1 MPKINRQQDWKFTW
15 EFIIQSIDNN
25 YNSFNSKLMASGL
38 DKIDSAIIMDAG
50 RKLQNPAEQGY
61 QPSGLGAHA

>member
-25 YNSFNSKLMASGL
+25 YNSFNSKVMASGL
-38 DKIDSAIIMDAG
+38 DKVDSAVIMDAG
-50 RKLQNPAEQGY
+50 RKLHGTRYENINEIMI
-61 QPSGLGAHA
+61 